1 MTASTGEQRW
11 QMALLAL
18 SVYAVAPHAVGGLVI
33 RAAPGPVRDCLLE
46 EMRDLMQTEPIKRV
60 PSTVSES
67 RLIGGVDLTATL
79 ATNTL
84 HWEQGLVAQADGGSL
99 ILSMAERTERRAVAH
114 LTSCLDQGEIL
125 VAREGITQRSDA
137 SFGVIALDEGQGE
150 EQPEAALLER
160 LSMHVELEGI
170 GIRDLGAG
178 PWSSGDVARAKSLW
192 ARVTLDENNI
202 EKIAA
207 ASLQLGIQSPRALIQ
222 TAAIARIIGAL
233 HETESVSEEHLQS
246 AIALGMLHRA
256 TQLPQSPEEQAEQ
269 PAEKEPQ
276 DTDEQNAT
284 KEREQLPEDALIEA
298 AMATLPR
305 HLLEMLKDR
314 ATSRQTSS
322 VSGGKAGSLH
332 KNKQRG
338 RPVGTMPG
346 SPREGYRLNLMAT
359 LRAAAPWQP
368 LRRPEGDTGNLH
380 IRPSDI
386 RVTRFKQPK
395 ETATVFVVD
404 ASGSSALHRMAEAK
418 GAIELLLSD
427 CYSRRDNVALI
438 AFKGDKAELLL
449 PLTRSLVRAKK
460 ALAALPGGGGTPL
473 ADGVDLAHQLVSSIQ
488 RQGLTPTTVFFTD
501 GVANVARDGSPGRT
515 QAQAE
520 AMAAAKGFCKL
531 GSRTLLIDSSPRP
544 NPKARELAG
553 ALEGTYLPMPHASA
567 TGLRDVLI
575 PQ

>member
-1 MTASTGEQRW
+1 MTASTGERRW
-11 QMALLAL
+11 QQALLAL
-18 SVYAVAPHAVGGLVI
+18 AVYATAPHAVGGLVI
-33 RAAPGPVRDCLLE
+33 RSAPGPVRECLLE
-46 EMRDLMQTEPIKRV
+46 ELREALRDNPIKRV
-60 PSTVSES
+60 PCTVSES
-67 RLIGGVDLTATL
+67 RLIGGIDLTATL
-79 ATNTL
+79 ASNTL
-84 HWEQGLVAQADGGSL
+84 QWEQGLVAQANGGTL
-99 ILSMAERTERRAVAH
+99 ILNMAERTERRTVAH
-114 LTSCLDQGEIL
+114 LASCLDRGEIL
-125 VAREGITQRSDA
+125 VAREGLTQLNEA
-137 SFGVIALDEGQGE
+137 AFGLVALDEGHQE

-160 LSMHVELEGI
+160 LGLHTELEGI
-170 GIRDLGAG
+170 GIRDLAPGL
-178 PWSSGDVARAKSLW
+178 WSSTDIALAKGRW
-192 ARVTLDENNI
+192 ANLTFDEGGL
-202 EKIAA
+202 EKI
-207 ASLQLGIQSPRALIQ
+207 ASLQLGVHSPRAMIQ
-222 TAAIARIIGAL
+222 TAAIARVVAAL
-233 HETESVSEEHLQS
+233 HQEESVAEEHLQS

-256 TQLPQSPEEQAEQ
+256 TQLPQAAEEQNTP
-269 PAEKEPQ
+269 PADNDPQ
-276 DTDEQNAT
+276 QTDNENAG
-284 KEREQLPEDALIEA
+284 KERDQLPEDAIIEA

-305 HLLEMLKDR
+305 HLLESLKDR
-314 ATSRQTSS
+314 ASNRQASS
-322 VSGGKAGSLH
+322 VNGGKAGSLH

-346 SPREGYRLNLMAT
+346 SPKEGYRLNLMAT
-359 LRAAAPWQP
+359 LRAAAPWQS
-368 LRRPEGDTGNLH
+368 LRQKPDHAGKLR

-386 RVTRFKQPK
+386 RVTRYKQPK

-418 GAIELLLSD
+418 GAVELLLSD

-473 ADGVDLAHQLVSSIQ
+473 ADGVDLAHQLVSGIQ

-520 AMAAAKGFCKL
+520 AMAAAKGFGQL

>member
-1 MTASTGEQRW
+1 MRE
-11 QMALLAL
+11 AL
-18 SVYAVAPHAVGGLVI
+18 
-33 RAAPGPVRDCLLE
+33 RDH
-46 EMRDLMQTEPIKRV
+46 PIKRV
-60 PSTVSES
+60 PCTVSES
-67 RLIGGVDLTATL
+67 RLIGGIDLTATL
-79 ATNTL
+79 ASNTL
-84 HWEQGLVAQADGGSL
+84 QWEQGLVAQAHGGTL
-99 ILSMAERTERRAVAH
+99 ILNMAERTERRTVAH
-114 LTSCLDQGEIL
+114 LASCLDQGEIL
-125 VAREGITQRSDA
+125 VAREGLTRLNEA
-137 SFGVIALDEGQGE
+137 TFGLVALDEGYQE

-160 LSMHVELEGI
+160 LGLHIELEGI
-170 GIRDLGAG
+170 GIRDLTPE
-178 PWSSGDVARAKSLW
+178 PWSSTDIALTKGRW
-192 ARVTLDENNI
+192 ANVTFDEGGL

-207 ASLQLGIQSPRALIQ
+207 ASLQLGVHSPRAMIQ
-222 TAAIARIIGAL
+222 TAAIARVVAAL
-233 HETESVSEEHLQS
+233 HQEESVADEHLQS

-256 TQLPQSPEEQAEQ
+256 TQLPQAPEEQNTP
-269 PAEKEPQ
+269 PADNDPQ
-276 DTDEQNAT
+276 KTDSENAG
-284 KEREQLPEDALIEA
+284 KERDQLPEDAIIEA
-298 AMATLPR
+298 A
-305 HLLEMLKDR
+305 
-314 ATSRQTSS
+314 
-322 VSGGKAGSLH
+322 
-332 KNKQRG
+332 
-338 RPVGTMPG
+338 
-346 SPREGYRLNLMAT
+346 MAT
-359 LRAAAPWQP
+359 LRAAAPWQS
-368 LRRPEGDTGNLH
+368 LRQKPDHAGKLR

-386 RVTRFKQPK
+386 RVTRYKQPK

-418 GAIELLLSD
+418 GAVELLLSD

-473 ADGVDLAHQLVSSIQ
+473 ADGVDLAHQLVSGIQ

-520 AMAAAKGFCKL
+520 ALAAAKGFGQL

>member
-11 QMALLAL
+11 QQALLAL
-18 SVYAVAPHAVGGLVI
+18 AVYATAPHAVGGLVI
-33 RAAPGPVRDCLLE
+33 RSAPGPVRACLLE
-46 EMRDLMQTEPIKRV
+46 ELREALRDHPIKRV
-60 PSTVSES
+60 PCTVSES
-67 RLIGGVDLTATL
+67 RLIGGIDLTATL
-79 ATNTL
+79 ASNSL
-84 HWEQGLVAQADGGSL
+84 HWEQGLVAQANGGTL
-99 ILSMAERTERRAVAH
+99 ILNMAERTERRTVAH
-114 LTSCLDQGEIL
+114 LASCLDRGEIL
-125 VAREGITQRSDA
+125 VAREGLTRLNDA
-137 SFGVIALDEGQGE
+137 AFGLVALDEGHQE

-160 LSMHVELEGI
+160 LGLHIELEGI
-170 GIRDLGAG
+170 GIRDLAPG
-178 PWSSGDVARAKSLW
+178 PWSSTDIDLAKGRW
-192 ARVTLDENNI
+192 ANVTCDEEGL

-207 ASLQLGIQSPRALIQ
+207 ASLQLGVHSPRAMIQ
-222 TAAIARIIGAL
+222 TAVIARVVAAL
-233 HETESVSEEHLQS
+233 HQEERVAEAHLQS

-256 TQLPQSPEEQAEQ
+256 TQLPQAPEEQNTS
-269 PAEKEPQ
+269 PADNEPQ
-276 DTDEQNAT
+276 HTDNENAG
-284 KEREQLPEDALIEA
+284 KEREQLPEDAIIEA

-305 HLLEMLKDR
+305 HLLEGLKDR
-314 ATSRQTSS
+314 ASNRKTCS
-322 VSGGKAGSLH
+322 VNGGKAGSLH

-346 SPREGYRLNLMAT
+346 SPKEGYRLNLMAT
-359 LRAAAPWQP
+359 LRAAAPWQS
-368 LRRPEGDTGNLH
+368 LRQKSGHAGKLR
-380 IRPSDI
+380 IKPSDI
-386 RVTRFKQPK
+386 RVTRYKQPK

-418 GAIELLLSD
+418 GAVELLLSD

-520 AMAAAKGFCKL
+520 AMAAAKGFCQL